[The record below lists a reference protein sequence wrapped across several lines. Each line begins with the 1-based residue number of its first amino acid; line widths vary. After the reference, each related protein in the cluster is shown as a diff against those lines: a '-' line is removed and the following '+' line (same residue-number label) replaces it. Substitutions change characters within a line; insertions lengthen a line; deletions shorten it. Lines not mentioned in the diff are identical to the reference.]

1 MRSTFCNT
9 VLTKSKSFI
18 ERNISIFFVSC
29 RLLKHKFNFHFFCYV
44 LLTFWYHKAI
54 CRKKHL
60 TLVNYLK
67 SDLHSDMTNLRS
79 LYKHYSQR
87 QAENEPSVG
96 NGLPVAWFICPQL
109 QKQQVCV
116 FFVLIFSF
124 FLFLFQVLKDSK
136 SKPIVAFYLNLS
148 FPKIAT
154 KLKRGEI

>member
-29 RLLKHKFNFHFFCYV
+29 RLLKHKFNFHFFFCYV

-60 TLVNYLK
+60 TLVYYLK

-87 QAENEPSVG
+87 QAENEPSAG
-96 NGLPVAWFICPQL
+96 NGFPVAWFICPQL

-136 SKPIVAFYLNLS
+136 SKPIVAVLIEPFLS
-148 FPKIAT
+148 KNSD
-154 KLKRGEI
+154 KRGEI